1 MLPEVSRCRS
11 GQQSSMLTEAYPAA
25 SIPLDFSASPTSSS
39 SEPLMLQWKAFHDDQ
54 PGARAQRAAQQV
66 SASAQRPAAGPAPG
80 QISAAREEDSPG
92 VGTESASARTH
103 GRHGGGA
110 VLKSLGGGRRQQRG
124 RE

>member
-54 PGARAQRAAQQV
+54 PGARAQRAAHQV
-66 SASAQRPAAGPAPG
+66 SASAQRPAQRRVRSARQERKTAQEWGQRVRRPAPMG
-80 QISAAREEDSPG
+80 GTAAAPF
-92 VGTESASARTH
+92 
-103 GRHGGGA
+103 
-110 VLKSLGGGRRQQRG
+110 
-124 RE
+124 